1 MHRPRI
7 ATESSTRARLLATAW
22 AIWVVLVQALGG
34 TTALVHSHEGSDGH
48 VHFVASQVRETDH
61 GEWHRRAHGDDGH
74 EHGGAVD
81 LADGSLELLLEFPD
95 APQVGHDAA
104 RTTPDVASFA
114 LELAWL
120 GAPLA
125 VGGDGCERVG
135 AFARARDPVR
145 PRAGPA
151 LSAPLRI

>member
-1 MHRPRI
+1 MQRARI
-7 ATESSTRARLLATAW
+7 ASKSSTSAKLLAAAW

-34 TTALVHSHEGSDGH
+34 TTALVHRHEGVAEH
-48 VHFVASQVRETDH
+48 VHFVASHVRESDH
-61 GEWHRRAHGDDGH
+61 GEWHRRAHAGEEH
-74 EHGGAVD
+74 EPSGAVE

-104 RTTPDVASFA
+104 RTAPDVTVFA

-120 GAPLA
+120 GAPPA
-125 VGGDGCERVG
+125 IGGDGGERVR

-151 LSAPLRI
+151 LCAPLRI